1 MKSQQQSSA
10 EFSHEGNI
18 LQPPE
23 FCETFYGTFA
33 RRCIAIDELAHVFLN
48 YERRN
53 NVFTIS
59 MKGESVSV
67 RRKQRRKRMKIATSS
82 ENLVICELDTALPFI
97 VAIKRFGIFV
107 GHRQFQWCA
116 D

>member
-1 MKSQQQSSA
+1 MQ
-10 EFSHEGNI
+10 
-18 LQPPE
+18 
-23 FCETFYGTFA
+23 

-67 RRKQRRKRMKIATSS
+67 RRKQRRKRMKIATSG